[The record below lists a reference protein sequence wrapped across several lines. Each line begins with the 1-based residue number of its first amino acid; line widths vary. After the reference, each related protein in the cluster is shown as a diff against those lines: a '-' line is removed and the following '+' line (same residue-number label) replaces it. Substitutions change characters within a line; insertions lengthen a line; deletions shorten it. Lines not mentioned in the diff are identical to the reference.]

1 MSRSRFALSALAAML
16 LAAAPSLQAVDL
28 QSIPGTD
35 TKLQVYGFVMVYGN
49 AVFGATQAGSGSAA
63 SSLFYNTPA
72 DFGGAGSTPL
82 NTGGLQKGTFNFSIA
97 PTRFGFASTTPS
109 ASLGDISTKIEYDLN
124 GGNDHLRLANIKV
137 GGFTIGK
144 AWSLWNDL
152 DAGADTVDWAGP
164 IGSACY
170 DTPRLALVSYSTS
183 LDKKN
188 SIAVSV
194 EQNTGN
200 GDGATEVSGTTA
212 TTYAVTYPNATPAG
226 PGNPVIVA
234 TTGATATAGS
244 LTSKIPSFVA
254 AYTYSDAWGHVAL
267 RGLAQ
272 NYSVFLPGSATTGST
287 TFSKVA
293 AAFQLSGDVKIAKD
307 DLIWSVYNGNA
318 VGQYGTGIQ
327 SVYINEATQTIT
339 GYKSTGWLAG
349 YTHNWTDAV
358 RSNLVVSGVSYS
370 SDSAIPTTNSGSGT
384 DIKSLTN
391 AFVNTIVK
399 LSKTTELGFEYVYET
414 AKGFGPNSATDTDYS
429 TKSSVNDSKFE
440 VALTAHF

>member
-124 GGNDHLRLANIKV
+124 GGNDHLRLANIKI

-170 DTPRLALVSYSTS
+170 DTPRLALVEYSTS
-183 LDKKN
+183 LDKNN

-200 GDGATEVSGTTA
+200 TDGAIEVSGATSTTYAISATGPDTTVITA
-212 TTYAVTYPNATPAG
+212 TTG
-226 PGNPVIVA
+226 P
-234 TTGATATAGS
+234 TATAGS

-254 AYTYSDAWGHVAL
+254 AYTYSDTWGHVAL

-272 NYSVFLPGSATTGST
+272 NYSCFLPGSATVGST
-287 TFSKVA
+287 TFNKVG

-327 SVYINEATQTIT
+327 SVYINEATQSIT
-339 GYKSTGWLAG
+339 AYKSTGWLAG
-349 YTHNWTDAV
+349 YTHNWSDTL
-358 RSNLVVSGVSYS
+358 RSNVVISGVSYS
-370 SDSAIPTTNSGSGT
+370 SDDAIPTTNSATGT
-384 DIKSLTN
+384 DIKSMFSGNL
-391 AFVNTIVK
+391 NTIVK

-414 AKGFGPNSATDTDYS
+414 AKGFGPNSATDTDFS